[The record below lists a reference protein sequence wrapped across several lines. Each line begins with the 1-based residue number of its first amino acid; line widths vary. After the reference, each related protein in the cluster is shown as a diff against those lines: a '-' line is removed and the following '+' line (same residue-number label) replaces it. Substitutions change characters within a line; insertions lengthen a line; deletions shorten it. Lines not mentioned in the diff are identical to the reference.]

1 MCGDKSQWLQFA
13 SLIADGE
20 FICLFAV
27 CTAPGE
33 MSIHVFFFCS
43 FSNWFCT
50 FEFCGVFVY
59 FRYRFFVR
67 YLGFKYFS

>member
-1 MCGDKSQWLQFA
+1 VCGDKSQWLQFA

-33 MSIHVFFFCS
+33 MSIHVFFFAHFLIGFVLLNSAGS
-43 FSNWFCT
+43 FCILDTDS
-50 FEFCGVFVY
+50 
-59 FRYRFFVR
+59 
-67 YLGFKYFS
+67 L